1 MDTIKGQDSILRALL
16 SDYPDQNK
24 SLSLN
29 QLKKLVDEIGAP
41 QVAHALE
48 SLPPQERKLLWSL
61 VDQSIEG
68 EVLHELNEELQLE
81 LLQDIEL
88 NNLVEMIGELELD
101 EMVDILQTLP
111 DQKLEDFLS
120 RVSRQDRE
128 RIEKVLEYPEDTAG
142 GLLNTDVISVKPRH
156 TLEVVFRYLRAKKDL
171 PQNTDKIF
179 VVSRDDQYLGEL
191 PISKMLVSEP
201 NLTVRELMET
211 DKKPISADVSDA
223 EVARLF
229 EQEDLVSAAVVDENQ
244 RLLGRIT
251 VDDVVDVIIED
262 ADQNFLGMAGIVEDT
277 FAPPGR
283 AAKSRVLW
291 LTINLA
297 TAFLASATI
306 SIFQDSI
313 DKLVYLAILMP
324 IVASMG
330 GVAATQTLTI
340 FIRGMSLQQI
350 NATNITWL
358 FKREVAVSIIN
369 GIVLSIIIG
378 AITYFWFEDILIS
391 ALICIAMSINL
402 VAAVIAGVFV
412 PTILRSL
419 NQDPAVAGSVV
430 VTTVTDVV
438 GFFSFLGLATIYAL
452 S

>member
-1 MDTIKGQDSILRALL
+1 MNITKGQDSILRALL

-438 GFFSFLGLATIYAL
+438 GFFSFLGLATVYAL

>member
-1 MDTIKGQDSILRALL
+1 MNTIKGQDSILRALL

-229 EQEDLVSAAVVDENQ
+229 EQEDLVSAAVVDETQ

-251 VDDVVDVIIED
+251 VDDVVDVII
-262 ADQNFLGMAGIVEDT
+262 
-277 FAPPGR
+277 
-283 AAKSRVLW
+283 
-291 LTINLA
+291 
-297 TAFLASATI
+297 
-306 SIFQDSI
+306 
-313 DKLVYLAILMP
+313 
-324 IVASMG
+324 
-330 GVAATQTLTI
+330 
-340 FIRGMSLQQI
+340 
-350 NATNITWL
+350 
-358 FKREVAVSIIN
+358 
-369 GIVLSIIIG
+369 
-378 AITYFWFEDILIS
+378 
-391 ALICIAMSINL
+391 
-402 VAAVIAGVFV
+402 
-412 PTILRSL
+412 
-419 NQDPAVAGSVV
+419 
-430 VTTVTDVV
+430 
-438 GFFSFLGLATIYAL
+438 
-452 S
+452 

>member
-1 MDTIKGQDSILRALL
+1 MNTIKGQDSILRALL

-81 LLQDIEL
+81 LLQDIGL

>member
-1 MDTIKGQDSILRALL
+1 MNTIKGQDSILRALL

-402 VAAVIAGVFV
+402 LAAVIAGVFV

>member
-1 MDTIKGQDSILRALL
+1 MNTIKGQDSILRALL

-438 GFFSFLGLATIYAL
+438 GFFSFLGLATMYAL

>member
-1 MDTIKGQDSILRALL
+1 MNTIKGQDSILRALL

-61 VDQSIEG
+61 VDQSTEG

-306 SIFQDSI
+306 SIFQESI

-402 VAAVIAGVFV
+402 VAAVIAGIFV

>member
-1 MDTIKGQDSILRALL
+1 MNTIKGQDSILRALL

-419 NQDPAVAGSVV
+419 NQDPAIAGSVV

-438 GFFSFLGLATIYAL
+438 GFFSFLGLATTYAL

>member
-1 MDTIKGQDSILRALL
+1 MNTIKGQDSILRALL

-369 GIVLSIIIG
+369 GVVLSIIIG

>member
-1 MDTIKGQDSILRALL
+1 MNTIKGQDSILRALL

-61 VDQSIEG
+61 VDQSTEG
-68 EVLHELNEELQLE
+68 EVLHELNEELQME

-191 PISKMLVSEP
+191 LISKMLVSEP

-229 EQEDLVSAAVVDENQ
+229 EQEDLISAAVVDENQ

-306 SIFQDSI
+306 SIFQESI

-350 NATNITWL
+350 NATNIAWL

>member
-1 MDTIKGQDSILRALL
+1 MNTIKGQDSILRALL

-340 FIRGMSLQQI
+340 FIRGMSLKQI

-378 AITYFWFEDILIS
+378 AITYFWFQDILIS

>member
-1 MDTIKGQDSILRALL
+1 MNTIKGQDSILRALL

-88 NNLVEMIGELELD
+88 NNLVEMIVELELD

>member
-1 MDTIKGQDSILRALL
+1 MNTIKGQDSILRALL

-438 GFFSFLGLATIYAL
+438 GFFSFLGLATVYAL

>member
-1 MDTIKGQDSILRALL
+1 M
-16 SDYPDQNK
+16 
-24 SLSLN
+24 N

-358 FKREVAVSIIN
+358 FKREVAVSLIN

-419 NQDPAVAGSVV
+419 NQDPAIAGSVV

>member
-1 MDTIKGQDSILRALL
+1 MNTIKGQDSILRALL

-68 EVLHELNEELQLE
+68 EVLHELNEELQVE

-251 VDDVVDVIIED
+251 IDDVVDVIIED

-306 SIFQDSI
+306 SIFQESI

>member
-1 MDTIKGQDSILRALL
+1 MNTIKGQDSILRALL

-358 FKREVAVSIIN
+358 FKREAAVSIIN

>member
-1 MDTIKGQDSILRALL
+1 MNTIKGQDSILRALL

-358 FKREVAVSIIN
+358 FKREFAVSIIN

>member
-1 MDTIKGQDSILRALL
+1 MNTIKGQDSILRALL

-306 SIFQDSI
+306 SIFQESI

>member
-1 MDTIKGQDSILRALL
+1 MNTIKGQDSILRALL

-81 LLQDIEL
+81 LLQNIEL

-111 DQKLEDFLS
+111 DQTLEDFLS

-211 DKKPISADVSDA
+211 NKKPISADVSDA

-306 SIFQDSI
+306 SIFQESI

>member
-1 MDTIKGQDSILRALL
+1 MNTIKGQDSILRALL

-391 ALICIAMSINL
+391 VLICIAMSINL

-438 GFFSFLGLATIYAL
+438 GFFSFLGLATMYAL

>member
-1 MDTIKGQDSILRALL
+1 MNTIKGQDSILRALL

-211 DKKPISADVSDA
+211 EKKPISADVSDA

>member
-1 MDTIKGQDSILRALL
+1 MNTIKGQDSILRALL

-68 EVLHELNEELQLE
+68 EVLHELNEELQVE

>member
-1 MDTIKGQDSILRALL
+1 MNTIKGQDSILRALL

-81 LLQDIEL
+81 LLQDIGL

-402 VAAVIAGVFV
+402 LAAVIAGVFV

>member
-1 MDTIKGQDSILRALL
+1 MNTIKGQDSILRALL
-16 SDYPDQNK
+16 SDYPDKNK

>member
-1 MDTIKGQDSILRALL
+1 MNTIKGQDSILRALL

-68 EVLHELNEELQLE
+68 EVLHELNEELQME

-191 PISKMLVSEP
+191 LISKMLVSEP

-229 EQEDLVSAAVVDENQ
+229 EQEDLISAAVVDENQ

-262 ADQNFLGMAGIVEDT
+262 ADQNFIGMAGIVEDT

-306 SIFQDSI
+306 SIFQESI

-350 NATNITWL
+350 NATNIAWL

-391 ALICIAMSINL
+391 ALICVAMSINL

>member
-1 MDTIKGQDSILRALL
+1 MNTIKGQDSILRALL

-88 NNLVEMIGELELD
+88 NNLVEIIGELELD

-438 GFFSFLGLATIYAL
+438 GFFSFLGLATVYAL

>member
-1 MDTIKGQDSILRALL
+1 MNIIKGQDSILRALL

-29 QLKKLVDEIGAP
+29 QLKKLVDEIGPP

-48 SLPPQERKLLWSL
+48 SLPPHERKLLWSL
-61 VDQSIEG
+61 VDQTIEG
-68 EVLHELNEELQLE
+68 EVLHELNEELQQE
-81 LLQDIEL
+81 LIQDIEP
-88 NNLVEMIGELELD
+88 NNLAEMIGELELD

-156 TLEVVFRYLRAKKDL
+156 TIEVVFRYLRAKKDL

-191 PISKMLVSEP
+191 PLSKMLVSEP

-262 ADQNFLGMAGIVEDT
+262 ANQNFLGMAGIVEDT

-306 SIFQDSI
+306 SIFQESI

-350 NATNITWL
+350 NSTNITWL

-378 AITYFWFEDILIS
+378 AITYFWFKDILIS

-412 PTILRSL
+412 PTILKSL

-430 VTTVTDVV
+430 VTTVTDVI
-438 GFFSFLGLATIYAL
+438 GFLTFLGLATMYAL
-452 S
+452 N

>member
-1 MDTIKGQDSILRALL
+1 MNTIKGQDSILRALL

-211 DKKPISADVSDA
+211 DKRPISADVSDA

>member
-1 MDTIKGQDSILRALL
+1 MNTIKGQDSILRALL

-211 DKKPISADVSDA
+211 DKKPISADDSDA

-438 GFFSFLGLATIYAL
+438 GFFSFLGLATMYAL

>member
-1 MDTIKGQDSILRALL
+1 MNTIKGQDSILRALL

-419 NQDPAVAGSVV
+419 NQDPAIAGSVV

>member
-1 MDTIKGQDSILRALL
+1 MNTIKGQDSILRALL

-61 VDQSIEG
+61 VGQSIEG

-211 DKKPISADVSDA
+211 NKKPISADVSDA

-306 SIFQDSI
+306 SIFQESI

-402 VAAVIAGVFV
+402 VAAVVAGVFV

>member
-1 MDTIKGQDSILRALL
+1 MNTIKGQDSILRALL

-29 QLKKLVDEIGAP
+29 QLKKLVDEIGSP

-211 DKKPISADVSDA
+211 DKKPISADDSDA

-419 NQDPAVAGSVV
+419 NQDPAIAGSVV
-430 VTTVTDVV
+430 VTTITDVI
-438 GFFSFLGLATIYAL
+438 GFFSFLGLATIFL
-452 S
+452 IN

>member
-1 MDTIKGQDSILRALL
+1 MNTIKGQDSILRALL

-88 NNLVEMIGELELD
+88 NNLVEIIGELELD

>member
-1 MDTIKGQDSILRALL
+1 MNTIKGQDSILRALL

-391 ALICIAMSINL
+391 ALICVAMSINL

>member
-1 MDTIKGQDSILRALL
+1 MNTIKGQDSILRALL

-378 AITYFWFEDILIS
+378 GITYFWFEDILIS

-419 NQDPAVAGSVV
+419 NQDPAIAGSVV

>member
-1 MDTIKGQDSILRALL
+1 MNTIKGQDSILRALL

-88 NNLVEMIGELELD
+88 NNLAEMIGELELD

-111 DQKLEDFLS
+111 NQKLEDFLS

>member
-1 MDTIKGQDSILRALL
+1 MNTIKGQDSILRALL

-419 NQDPAVAGSVV
+419 NQDPAIAGSVV

-438 GFFSFLGLATIYAL
+438 GFFSFLGLATMYAL

>member
-1 MDTIKGQDSILRALL
+1 MNTIKGQDSILRALL

-191 PISKMLVSEP
+191 SISKMLVSEP

-452 S
+452 C

>member
-1 MDTIKGQDSILRALL
+1 MNTIKGQDSILRALL

-111 DQKLEDFLS
+111 DQTLEDFLS

-211 DKKPISADVSDA
+211 NKKPISADVSDA

-306 SIFQDSI
+306 SIFQESI

-402 VAAVIAGVFV
+402 VAAVVAGVFV

>member
-1 MDTIKGQDSILRALL
+1 
-16 SDYPDQNK
+16 
-24 SLSLN
+24 
-29 QLKKLVDEIGAP
+29 
-41 QVAHALE
+41 
-48 SLPPQERKLLWSL
+48 
-61 VDQSIEG
+61 
-68 EVLHELNEELQLE
+68 
-81 LLQDIEL
+81 
-88 NNLVEMIGELELD
+88 
-101 EMVDILQTLP
+101 
-111 DQKLEDFLS
+111 
-120 RVSRQDRE
+120 
-128 RIEKVLEYPEDTAG
+128 
-142 GLLNTDVISVKPRH
+142 
-156 TLEVVFRYLRAKKDL
+156 
-171 PQNTDKIF
+171 
-179 VVSRDDQYLGEL
+179 
-191 PISKMLVSEP
+191 
-201 NLTVRELMET
+201 MET